1 MATTDGDLHSDPD
14 SELQYLRQKVINL
27 QEELTSCKSQIHT
40 LQKELNRTES
50 YNEDLHKQVKDL
62 NEKIHEREKG
72 ENDTVDTGV
81 QTNMCIS
88 HHCKAPDIH
97 FHLNS
102 DQNGRSDMSG
112 LEIHGAC
119 GKDQDVIQAST
130 PFQTQA
136 QIVNYTEQ
144 QAQTDSHQS
153 TEQAQTDSHQRREQ
167 AQTDSHQSTE
177 QARTDSY
184 QSTEQAQM
192 DSHRQREQ
200 AQTDSYQYT
209 EVGQTVS
216 NQYTEQAQTDSHQST
231 EQARTDSYQCTE
243 EAQMDSHQSTE
254 QAQMDSHQQRE
265 QAQTDS
271 YQYTEVGQTVSNQY
285 TEQAQMD
292 SHQSTE
298 QAQVDSYQY
307 TEEAQTDGYQCT
319 GYPEKP
325 TLPEGCVD
333 RNTENPEDLESTS
346 IADCLRATAEAAMS
360 QTGFTYDESSGLYY
374 DYSTGFYYDS
384 ENQLYYDPSTGIYY
398 YYDADSGLYQ
408 FHSRVDLLAYCTTD
422 TAKKVKKK
430 RKGVEKLSSKEEKK
444 DTEADMLKASST
456 CRSCDSEE
464 SEILADEQQTNE
476 KKTQVE
482 NIDQDS
488 AHELSPN
495 VECVHDEKDVEVKLE
510 ETGFGSEPEEG
521 EITDSDKDDDCTDEL
536 SEEES
541 SEVEDNES
549 EREEDQPWPPCIR
562 VIVVRSPVL
571 EPGTLFIITA
581 VKSAT
586 IGREKDM
593 DHAIR
598 IAEIGVSKF
607 HAEVYFDQDL
617 QEYMLVDQGSQNG
630 TVVNGNRIL
639 MPKNKCDPH
648 RLEHGDEVKFGETVL
663 SFHIHPGTDTCN
675 GCEPGQVKAH
685 MRLNKK
691 EVFTV
696 PVLSKQDKDKLRRQE
711 LKQIQVKYGLQN
723 SAYEGEETLKNSMY
737 KDRAAKRRQ
746 VVGSDGIYRRD
757 DAPASVNTEICDS
770 NKGRKMLEKMG
781 WKKGEGLGKESCG
794 IKEPIQ
800 IQLHQSQS
808 GLGATAPLSIED
820 VQMFKSKK
828 QKNWAK
834 ARERFSETFQQ
845 TTSEKAA
852 KVIWVKGECVKEQTE
867 DSATG

>member
-1 MATTDGDLHSDPD
+1 MPTTDGDLHSDPD
-14 SELQYLRQKVINL
+14 SELHYLRQKVRNL
-27 QEELTSCKSQIHT
+27 QEELTSCKSQIHA
-40 LQKELNRTES
+40 LQKELNNAEILHKSTES
-50 YNEDLHKQVKDL
+50 YNEDLRKQVKDL
-62 NEKIHEREKG
+62 TKKIHEREKE
-72 ENDTVDTGV
+72 ENDTVDIGV
-81 QTNMCIS
+81 QTYLCTP
-88 HHCKAPDIH
+88 HHYKDYCSNEAQGCH
-97 FHLNS
+97 YHLNS
-102 DQNGRSDMSG
+102 DQNGRSDVSG

-130 PFQTQA
+130 LFQTQA
-136 QIVNYTEQ
+136 QTANYIEQ
-144 QAQTDSHQS
+144 PQTDGH
-153 TEQAQTDSHQRREQ
+153 
-167 AQTDSHQSTE
+167 
-177 QARTDSY
+177 
-184 QSTEQAQM
+184 
-192 DSHRQREQ
+192 
-200 AQTDSYQYT
+200 
-209 EVGQTVS
+209 
-216 NQYTEQAQTDSHQST
+216 QYTEQAQTDSHQ
-231 EQARTDSYQCTE
+231 Y
-243 EAQMDSHQSTE
+243 TE
-254 QAQMDSHQQRE
+254 QAQTDGHQYTE

-271 YQYTEVGQTVSNQY
+271 HQY
-285 TEQAQMD
+285 TEQAQTD
-292 SHQSTE
+292 GHQYIE
-298 QAQVDSYQY
+298 QAQMNSYQY
-307 TEEAQTDGYQCT
+307 REEAQTDGCQYI

-325 TLPEGCVD
+325 TLPDGSGD
-333 RNTENPEDLESTS
+333 HNTENAEDLENTS
-346 IADCLRATAEAAMS
+346 LADSLRATAEAAMS
-360 QTGFTYDESSGLYY
+360 QTGFTYDESSGMYY

-384 ENQLYYDPSTGIYY
+384 TNQLYYDPSTGIYY
-398 YYDADSGLYQ
+398 YYDAESGLYQ
-408 FHSRVDLLAYCTTD
+408 FHSRVDLLAYCPTN
-422 TAKKVKKK
+422 APKKVKKK
-430 RKGVEKLSSKEEKK
+430 RKGVEKLATKEEKK
-444 DTEADMLKASST
+444 DSVADMPKASSN
-456 CRSCDSEE
+456 CRSCAPEE
-464 SEILADEQQTNE
+464 SEVLSEGPANKR
-476 KKTQVE
+476 KKTKVE

-488 AHELSPN
+488 SNELSLN
-495 VECVHDEKDVEVKLE
+495 VECIQDEDDVEVKLE
-510 ETGFGSEPEEG
+510 EKEEAEFGSEPEEG
-521 EITDSDKDDDCTDEL
+521 EITDSDKEEHYTDET
-536 SEEES
+536 SEESNEAES
-541 SEVEDNES
+541 DES
-549 EREEDQPWPPCIR
+549 EKEEGQPWPPCIR

-593 DHAIR
+593 GHAIR

-691 EVFTV
+691 EFTAV

-723 SAYEGEETLKNSMY
+723 SAYEGEEALKNSVY

-757 DAPASVNTEICDS
+757 DAPASINTEICDS

-781 WKKGEGLGKESCG
+781 WKKGEGLGKGSCG
-794 IKEPIQ
+794 IKEPVK
-800 IQLHQSQS
+800 IQLNQSQA

-820 VQMFKSKK
+820 VQMCRSKN

-845 TTSEKAA
+845 TTSQKAA
-852 KVIWVKGECVKEQTE
+852 EVKTSWVKGECVKEQTE
-867 DSATG
+867 DSATS